1 MRQSSMA
8 TQTGSDRIRAL
19 INRWIA
25 DGRNVYVAKEPPF
38 DPEDGG
44 VPPAMWDGEPD
55 PSGWVRWRA
64 VEPRVLF
71 EDLTRIEERIG
82 APLPPLVRAWLST
95 CSLGPIET
103 AELRLPALWS
113 DAPLRDLESA
123 LDEWSPL
130 DRAGYVTLGDDA
142 DDRGPLCLDL
152 NSRDANGDCAIV
164 AFDQDALLALGAEAC
179 GDRAR
184 VVSLAKPRFA
194 SFEALLDTLDRPHD
208 TSSSKSSLSS
218 VTRDAPGIR

>member
-8 TQTGSDRIRAL
+8 TQAGTDRIRAL
-19 INRWIA
+19 VHRWMME
-25 DGRNVYVAKEPPF
+25 GRNVYVAKEPPF

-64 VEPRVLF
+64 VEPRVLH

-82 APLPPLVRAWLST
+82 ASLPPLVRAWLST

-113 DAPLRDLESA
+113 DAPLRDVENA

-130 DRAGYVTLGDDA
+130 DRAGYIALGDDA

-152 NSRDANGDCAIV
+152 HSRDAGGDCAIV

-179 GDRAR
+179 GDRGQVAL
-184 VVSLAKPRFA
+184 LAKPRFA
-194 SFEALLDTLDRPHD
+194 SFEALLDTLDKPPHD
-208 TSSSKSSLSS
+208 PSSSDSSSS
-218 VTRDAPGIR
+218 VARDAPGIR

>member
-1 MRQSSMA
+1 MR
-8 TQTGSDRIRAL
+8 QTGSVEKVHSERIRAL
-19 INRWIA
+19 IDRWIA
-25 DGRNVYVAKEPPF
+25 GGRNVYIAKEPPF
-38 DPEDGG
+38 DPDDGG

-64 VEPRVLF
+64 VEPRVLS
-71 EDLTRIEERIG
+71 EDVARIEARIG
-82 APLPPLVRAWLST
+82 APLPPLVHAWLST

-103 AELRLPALWS
+103 SELRLPALWS

-130 DRAGYVTLGDDA
+130 ERAGYIALGDDA

-152 NSRDANGDCAIV
+152 QSRDANGDCAIV

-179 GDRAR
+179 ADRAR
-184 VVSLAKPRFA
+184 VTPLAKPRFT
-194 SFEALLDTLDRPHD
+194 SFAALLDALDR
-208 TSSSKSSLSS
+208 S
-218 VTRDAPGIR
+218 